1 MLKPKSK
8 ENKTTT
14 TKDKDNTVNT
24 VNTTAKYF
32 RFHSDTGV
40 SGVVKADSFEEAEAL
55 MKRISLDPI
64 HERKGFSFDD
74 ADVKY
79 PQITVVR
86 IAQPK

>member
-8 ENKTTT
+8 ENKTATT
-14 TKDKDNTVNT
+14 TLAT
-24 VNTTAKYF
+24 KYF

-74 ADVKY
+74 ADVIY
-79 PQITVVR
+79 PQITVVN
-86 IAQPK
+86 IKEIK